1 MTAEGRARGGSHAS
15 GSVES
20 RLVVHHVEGPRETRV
35 VVSGELASDTC
46 IQLHSAAAVTH
57 DVVLDLREV
66 TFVDSAGLNT
76 LLLLDAATTGAG
88 RSLRIDP
95 GIALRRLL
103 ELCGMTDML
112 TLIDI
117 GDN

>member
-1 MTAEGRARGGSHAS
+1 MRRVDGPSEI
-15 GSVES
+15 
-20 RLVVHHVEGPRETRV
+20 LVVAE
-35 VVSGELASDTC
+35 GELASDTC
-46 IQLHSAAAVTH
+46 DQLHVTASMDN

-95 GIALRRLL
+95 GTALRRLL
-103 ELCGMTDML
+103 ELCGMADML

-117 GDN
+117 GDG